1 MLSSYWHEGNCLEAA
16 RRRRRRGEDKGEEER
31 KRKGKEKKKK
41 GHSGRTISAGL
52 NEKIRALLWK
62 GEVNK

>member
-1 MLSSYWHEGNCLEAA
+1 MPGGSEEEEGGGGQG
-16 RRRRRRGEDKGEEER
+16 RGGEKEKGER
-31 KRKGKEKKKK
+31 KKKK

>member
-1 MLSSYWHEGNCLEAA
+1 MPGGSEEEEG
-16 RRRRRRGEDKGEEER
+16 GEDKGEEER